1 MSKEDAEEYTDMMAL
16 DVQYRSPEEITEN
29 VLNGIDAELDNDEQR
44 MVSNV
49 MNKFLKN
56 IPLWRLKGFTINE
69 IEKRE
74 EKLKEKNNG
83 NNNVIR
89 LF

>member
-1 MSKEDAEEYTDMMAL
+1 MMAL

>member
-29 VLNGIDAELDNDEQR
+29 VLNGIDAELENYEQR